1 MVSWSYSPGAVRK
14 HLNDAIDF
22 VCSSIG
28 CYCSSPGTDFTRRRK
43 LPADDLI
50 KFLIQFQ
57 SKSLTSE
64 IGDYFTDMDIPPS
77 VSAVIQQRYK
87 LDPDMHCIGYSA
99 CLLTVFMSTVCS
111 MNIDFWLPM
120 DLISISP
127 MLRKTVRHII
137 SRKA

>member
-1 MVSWSYSPGAVRK
+1 MVSWSYSPGAVRR
-14 HLNDAIDF
+14 HLNDAVNF

-28 CYCSSPGTDFTRRRK
+28 CYCSSPGIDFTRRRK

-57 SKSLTSE
+57 SKSLASD

-87 LDPDMHCIGYSA
+87 LDPDALYRVTALTSCHKSA
-99 CLLTVFMSTVCS
+99 LICCHGIALTDVNLSFQY
-111 MNIDFWLPM
+111 
-120 DLISISP
+120 
-127 MLRKTVRHII
+127 
-137 SRKA
+137 